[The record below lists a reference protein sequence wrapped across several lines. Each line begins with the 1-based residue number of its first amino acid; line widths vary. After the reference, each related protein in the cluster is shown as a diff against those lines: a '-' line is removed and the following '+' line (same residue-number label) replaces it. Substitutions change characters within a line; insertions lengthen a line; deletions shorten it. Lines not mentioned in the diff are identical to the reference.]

1 MPDSDHQQKV
11 SLGCG
16 TLILIAIIVLIFSG
30 GGKTNQLQREITD
43 LRNEVRN
50 LGSEVRSL
58 RTTLEQQQRVHAT
71 TPAPR

>member
-30 GGKTNQLQREITD
+30 GGKTSALQREIAD

-58 RTTLEQQQRVHAT
+58 RLAFEQQQRTNAA